1 MEASGSESEE
11 ITMFS
16 AGWWLCC
23 AISIFLVA
31 FAGIM
36 SGLTLGLM
44 SMSPVDLDVLKSG
57 GTAKEKAQAGI

>member
-1 MEASGSESEE
+1 MEASGSKDEKMA
-11 ITMFS
+11 MFS
-16 AGWWLCC
+16 VGWWLCC

-57 GTAKEKAQAGI
+57 GTAKQKAQAGI

>member
-1 MEASGSESEE
+1 MEASGSGNEE
-11 ITMFS
+11 MEMFS
-16 AGWWLCC
+16 VGWWLCC
-23 AISIFLVA
+23 AIAFFLVV

-57 GTAKEKAQAGI
+57 GTAKQKAQAGT